1 MPLKHKHVWRPMKY
15 HAQDLNRPHY
25 VRLCSSIKSIRVCVL
40 FIPILLDEGCTIA
53 HPGSPGGLGV
63 LACQNSP
70 PSPQKSHHEGN
81 RFGYAFLQYLH
92 RNGSCN
98 LTVGISSFHKDAT
111 FRPN

>member
-25 VRLCSSIKSIRVCVL
+25 VLLQQYQESIVCVL

-53 HPGSPGGLGV
+53 HPGSPGGLRV

-70 PSPQKSHHEGN
+70 PSPQKSHHQGH
-81 RFGYAFLQYLH
+81 RFGCDFFQYL
-92 RNGSCN
+92 RQNDSYN
-98 LTVGISSFHKDAT
+98 LV
-111 FRPN
+111 

>member
-15 HAQDLNRPHY
+15 HAEDLNRPLY
-25 VRLCSSIKSIRVCVL
+25 VLLQQYQESIVCVL

-53 HPGSPGGLGV
+53 HPGSQGGLGV

-70 PSPQKSHHEGN
+70 PSPQKCHHEGN

-92 RNGSCN
+92 RIGSCN
-98 LTVGISSFHKDAT
+98 LTVGIFLFHKDAT
-111 FRPN
+111 FMPN